1 MVFTNLPGLLV
12 AYWKPQEGFAE
23 IGQFPYRF
31 NSATRLS
38 RGLLYHGCED
48 MGFRNIIEIPYD
60 LEYVTKEI
68 TRQFAMPEDLPVQ
81 HYVKW
86 KLRAELLPGG
96 SKHSAILACR

>member
-1 MVFTNLPGLLV
+1 MVYTNLPGLLV

-31 NSATRLS
+31 NSVTRLS
-38 RGLLYHGCED
+38 RGLLYYGCED

-68 TRQFAMPEDLPVQ
+68 TRQFAIA
-81 HYVKW
+81 
-86 KLRAELLPGG
+86 RGFTR
-96 SKHSAILACR
+96 SALCQMETRGRVAAGRIEA